1 MRLFAPEWL
10 MSGTVQKLVIVI
22 TNVDTNKPVE
32 RCVRILMIKCI
43 RLKLARQF
51 VLKMRLVVVASFCFS
66 QMGV

>member
-43 RLKLARQF
+43 HAKSLRRLMLE
-51 VLKMRLVVVASFCFS
+51 MRLVVIASSYFS